1 MVEMTPDEIHLAL
14 GKVDS
19 LPGADK
25 VEEMLHKAARR
36 HLTIEEIYEQRISL
50 AMGMLPSD
58 STTTREY
65 VEDIAKRQL
74 W

>member
-1 MVEMTPDEIHLAL
+1 MVKMTPNEIHVAL

-25 VEEMLHKAARR
+25 VEEMLRQAGKR

-50 AMGMLPSD
+50 AMGMLPFN
-58 STTTREY
+58 STTTRKY